1 MFILILFFLFQEL
14 ENKRILDV
22 VPHEVGV
29 QARNECREN
38 RFAFLELA
46 KGTTFKIS
54 ASVDKNLYILDIKRN
69 NL

>member
-29 QARNECREN
+29 QAREKCRGN

-46 KGTTFKIS
+46 KGSNSEKS
-54 ASVDKNLYILDIKRN
+54 KMASKKNLSFSN
-69 NL
+69 S